1 MNSSQFSS
9 EAVLELECYAFASLR
24 QAMDLPPGT
33 AREQELKN
41 AARLRTQA
49 IAARPDDQHRERMS
63 WNGPVCIP

>member
-24 QAMDLPPGT
+24 RAMDLPPGT
-33 AREQELKN
+33 AREHELKN

-49 IAARPDDQHRERMS
+49 IAARPNEPTS
-63 WNGPVCIP
+63 